1 MQAALPSKFQSGI
14 LASPRQQA
22 RFLRLDRCVAAYL
35 SLSALVWHRLRQ
47 GRTRRLGVRCAQG
60 QNPGARCLSRPA
72 EGPVRRESETN
83 SAKLRRQSSGSGALS
98 QSGREQNA
106 RPAEA
111 AGSAGTPLNGAS
123 AGRLQRVSLALG
135 ARVQGRL
142 GGGGGWGEGLSLS
155 IHPLQPRAAVKLL
168 AGCAV
173 VHWERCVG
181 GGVGTGAL
189 ACSSPFASMGRG
201 WRRMRCCDSHSERAA
216 KSQLGNPS
224 RQMSPSAGWVSSHAN
239 ATTHDRPGH
248 DPCSLAVLPGQV
260 QPRSGW
266 RRPRSCRRRACC
278 SRPTRRAH
286 RRWRRQI
293 GTHHT

>member
-142 GGGGGWGEGLSLS
+142 GGGGGGGARACPCPF
-155 IHPLQPRAAVKLL
+155 IHYSREQRSSSSPGARSCTGSGASAVVLGRGHSPARRPLQAWGAAGVACVAATRTAREQPNRNLGTQVDRCRRQPAGSALTQTQLHTTDPVMTHARWRSCPARCSRDQAGAGLAAAGGGRAAAAPPAALTA
-168 AGCAV
+168 AG
-173 VHWERCVG
+173 G
-181 GGVGTGAL
+181 
-189 ACSSPFASMGRG
+189 
-201 WRRMRCCDSHSERAA
+201 D
-216 KSQLGNPS
+216 K
-224 RQMSPSAGWVSSHAN
+224 
-239 ATTHDRPGH
+239 
-248 DPCSLAVLPGQV
+248 
-260 QPRSGW
+260 
-266 RRPRSCRRRACC
+266 
-278 SRPTRRAH
+278 
-286 RRWRRQI
+286 
-293 GTHHT
+293 

>member
-142 GGGGGWGEGLSLS
+142 GGGGW
-155 IHPLQPRAAVKLL
+155 V
-168 AGCAV
+168 
-173 VHWERCVG
+173 
-181 GGVGTGAL
+181 
-189 ACSSPFASMGRG
+189 GRG
-201 WRRMRCCDSHSERAA
+201 LVLVHSSTTAESSGQAPRRVRGRA
-216 KSQLGNPS
+216 LGAV
-224 RQMSPSAGWVSSHAN
+224 RRRWCWDGGTRLLVALCKHGARLASHALLRLAQRESSQI
-239 ATTHDRPGH
+239 ATWEPKSTDV
-248 DPCSLAVLPGQV
+248 AVSRLGQLSRKRNYTR
-260 QPRSGW
+260 QTRS
-266 RRPRSCRRRACC
+266 
-278 SRPTRRAH
+278 
-286 RRWRRQI
+286 
-293 GTHHT
+293 